1 MQLEATADVR
11 VGKLW
16 ELNDAKNKM
25 NGGATCKISYKGLRL
40 SSELQLSLKS
50 CLNWYY
56 KWEEIL
62 TAHHKGFS

>member
-50 CLNWYY
+50 CLN
-56 KWEEIL
+56 
-62 TAHHKGFS
+62 